1 MINAS
6 PGFELELIW
15 FDDHMLEF
23 RATASNDHFFGETT
37 FYAALDEAKTFASAI
52 AGFPTTINDSRE
64 YEFGGIELPGYGGV
78 KLRFS
83 CRDELG
89 HLAITISIQA
99 CSLFEGQP
107 LESSMLVL
115 HSDPASIDTFV
126 QELRRIQLRAGEKA
140 RLSPAT

>member
-15 FDDHMLEF
+15 LDDHMLEF
-23 RATASNDHFFGETT
+23 RATASNDHFYGETT
-37 FYAALDEAKTFASAI
+37 FYAALDEANTFATAI
-52 AGFPTTINDSRE
+52 AGFPTSIGDSRE
-64 YEFGGIELPGYGGV
+64 YEFGGIELPGYGCV

-83 CRDELG
+83 CRDGLG
-89 HLAITISIQA
+89 HLAIMISIKTY
-99 CSLFEGQP
+99 SLFEGQSI
-107 LESSMLVL
+107 ESSTLVL

-126 QELRRIQLRAGEKA
+126 HELRRIQLRSGEKA